1 MKTAPP
7 VTSAS
12 TAQPATPPARVM
24 RVTMTTVAKRAEV
37 SLMTVSLSLRDDP
50 RIPPATRQRIKRLAT
65 QLGYRPDPAV
75 SQFMNRL
82 RHSRFSEPAPVA
94 WLTTHRTKSGWREN
108 AANTAFFDG
117 ATRRAKELGF
127 RLDEFWLHE
136 TGMNEHRMSDILLA
150 RGIRGVL
157 VAPLFEPG
165 KIADLG
171 WERLA
176 AVACGSYSLV
186 NPNLHRACTHHAHAV
201 KMAWEG
207 LTRCG
212 YRRIGLVIADH
223 HNRRT
228 GGQWLASLLLQ
239 QHSLPPGSPDRI
251 EPFVAADDD
260 YNAAGVL
267 RWYRRARPDVVLS
280 FGPTREWLMEGG
292 VRVPEQCGFARV
304 DQMESGVAHV
314 DEHRPAVG
322 AAAFDLVVEQL
333 NNHQFG
339 LPAQPKTVLIEC
351 NWHDGPT
358 APGPRQTR
366 NHRSAH
372 AKSLC
377 ITQAAGET

>member
-1 MKTAPP
+1 MKSPPPAASAP
-7 VTSAS
+7 A
-12 TAQPATPPARVM
+12 APPARVL

-50 RIPPATRQRIKRLAT
+50 RIPPVTRQRIKQLAE

-108 AANTAFFDG
+108 AAPVAFFDG

-127 RLDEFWLHE
+127 RLEEFWLHE
-136 TGMNEHRMSDILLA
+136 TGMNENRMSDILLT

-165 KIADLG
+165 KIAGLQWDQ
-171 WERLA
+171 LA
-176 AVACGSYSLV
+176 AVACGSYSLTE
-186 NPNLHRACTHHAHAV
+186 PNLHRACTHHAHAV
-201 KMAWEG
+201 KVAWEG
-207 LTRCG
+207 LTRLG
-212 YRRIGLVIADH
+212 YRRIGLVIAQH

-239 QHSLPPGSPDRI
+239 QHALPPGSPDRV
-251 EPFVAADDD
+251 EPLVAPDDEHGEAV
-260 YNAAGVL
+260 NEAEL
-267 RWYRRARPDVVLS
+267 MRWYRRQQPDAVIS
-280 FGPTREWLMEGG
+280 FKPTWQCLVRNG
-292 VRVPEQCGFARV
+292 VKIPKECGFVRIDEPDPDMAC
-304 DQMESGVAHV
+304 V

-339 LPAQPKTVLIEC
+339 LPSEPKTVLIEC
-351 NWHDGPT
+351 SWHDGET
-358 APGPRQTR
+358 APGLLRTKNR
-366 NHRSAH
+366 RFSKCRSG
-372 AKSLC
+372 KNEF
-377 ITQAAGET
+377 TG